1 MIEIKINTHENPN
14 DTLAPC
20 RRRSQSEIFIEGF
33 KKLCEATNIKD
44 LTKLSMS
51 TYDIPLRLNF
61 NDGTAIGMAVLF
73 NEAGFHL
80 KTDK

>member
-33 KKLCEATNIKD
+33 KKLCEATDIKD
-44 LTKLSMS
+44 LTEI
-51 TYDIPLRLNF
+51 TYER
-61 NDGTAIGMAVLF
+61 
-73 NEAGFHL
+73 
-80 KTDK
+80 